1 MQEKKYP
8 AVFLDRDGVINYDD
22 DYVYK
27 IDDYRF
33 IPDVFAACQLFIKKG
48 YKLIV
53 ITNQAGIARGLY
65 TEEDFN
71 HLNQWFLKQFKK
83 NNIKISGVYYCPHH
97 PVYGIGK
104 YRQSCHCRKPQPGMI
119 QQAALEHKLDLSRSI
134 LIGDKISDINA
145 GKNAGISTNLLVK
158 TGKPVTDII
167 RKQADGAYE
176 NLFSLAMSI
185 TPLL

>member
-83 NNIKISGVYYCPHH
+83 
-97 PVYGIGK
+97 
-104 YRQSCHCRKPQPGMI
+104 
-119 QQAALEHKLDLSRSI
+119 
-134 LIGDKISDINA
+134 
-145 GKNAGISTNLLVK
+145 
-158 TGKPVTDII
+158 II
-167 RKQADGAYE
+167 
-176 NLFSLAMSI
+176 
-185 TPLL
+185 